1 MCCTKVFDHVLVKVG
16 NVPIRGVAALGA
28 SEGYCSYNIR
38 SDKVVYREVAVMR
51 SGLRAEK
58 VGQIPWGSEDMG
70 GRASARCLFWIGRAR
85 IV

>member
-1 MCCTKVFDHVLVKVG
+1 
-16 NVPIRGVAALGA
+16 
-28 SEGYCSYNIR
+28 
-38 SDKVVYREVAVMR
+38 MR